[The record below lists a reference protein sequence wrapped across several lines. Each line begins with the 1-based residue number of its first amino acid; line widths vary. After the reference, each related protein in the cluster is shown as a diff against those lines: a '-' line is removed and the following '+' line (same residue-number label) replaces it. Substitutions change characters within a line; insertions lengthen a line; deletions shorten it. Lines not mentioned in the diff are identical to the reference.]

1 MDEIVVNWTLVTAA
15 TVLLAF
21 VVNQAAAWGGLELSA
36 TTKKGVAF
44 GVAVLL
50 SGYFAYSG
58 ANGGFNLPDPG
69 ADPAV
74 FALAL
79 LSLATTAF
87 KVAQQVY
94 DKLWL
99 GLIDA

>member
-1 MDEIVVNWTLVTAA
+1 MNEIVINWAIVTAA

-21 VVNQAAAWGGLELSA
+21 VINQAATWGGLKLSE

-44 GVAVLL
+44 GVAVVL

-58 ANGGFNLPDPG
+58 VNGGFNLPDPG

-79 LSLATTAF
+79 LSLATAAF